1 MEQTKLGPMSS
12 RTILAVALAVLALGC
27 PKKEDAAADAA
38 AEAAAVVTQAVAD
51 AAPTDTAAADAAA
64 PTPTTKITIAKPTAT
79 PSATVAKANTCPASN
94 QAAFVGGGGGKEC
107 HVTCNTNTDCS
118 KNAPGTKCVG
128 TGALMT
134 PEGTRGG
141 SMKFCQ

>member
-27 PKKEDAAADAA
+27 PKKEEAAADAA
-38 AEAAAVVTQAVAD
+38 AEAAAVVTQAVPD

-64 PTPTTKITIAKPTAT
+64 PTTTTKITVAKPTA
-79 PSATVAKANTCPASN
+79 AKANTCPAAN

-118 KNAPGTKCVG
+118 KNAPGTKCTG
-128 TGALMT
+128 TAALMT